1 MNSELL
7 QDEIDPGL
15 TDRLRS
21 CAEAVG
27 SGDELSRLT
36 GIPRRSLENYL
47 SGKTVPKLKPLL
59 AIAKT
64 AGVSLDWLATG
75 EGPKQRREAM
85 AASSPPVP
93 PPGDQSGQPLPL
105 LPELMKAVIKGME
118 MAIRKDR
125 MRLSPKQRGLA
136 ILALYDISYRRYM
149 VRKAGGTPIDLDQD
163 IDAVALSPDGSALLK
178 LFDEDNRDPHDP

>member
-1 MNSELL
+1 MKSETELL
-7 QDEIDPGL
+7 LEDPGFH
-15 TDRLRS
+15 
-21 CAEAVG
+21 
-27 SGDELSRLT
+27 SRLSEIIDT
-36 GIPRRSLENYL
+36 DEPFAWAARVGIPSASFSRMWKK
-47 SGKTVPKLKPLL
+47 GVVPKAPHLKTIRE
-59 AIAKT
+59 AT
-64 AGVSLDWLATG
+64 GVSLDWLLTG
-75 EGPKQRREAM
+75 EGPKWRREIAEPPSFSTPSTDN
-85 AASSPPVP
+85 AA
-93 PPGDQSGQPLPL
+93 DQPLPL

-118 MAIRKDR
+118 LAIRKDR